1 MKLGELC
8 KVINGAMF
16 IKYSNN
22 KGEDKGF
29 WVHGISFQQKLHRC
43 KDFARWDVVAISDY
57 PSEPNKVIV
66 EIAKLEEEE
75 YSKF

>member
-8 KVINGAMF
+8 DVINGAMF

-29 WVHGISFQQKLHRC
+29 WVNAIPYQQMLYRC
-43 KDFARWDVVAISDY
+43 RDFARWNVVGITAH

-75 YSKF
+75 